1 MTQKP
6 ANHPSA
12 CGAAAWHQRKEHNH
26 PESVGE
32 KQDPSPEHEYANG
45 WLLDYILFVYS
56 TYYGYSHWSLSF
68 SILVMLPCR
77 DEVGKPGV
85 KITHAHMYRAISS
98 IQHIDMHN
106 NIYYIYCILYSIR
119 IHYCIY
125 TTVLQ
130 VCLSVRELANLLPA
144 Q

>member
-1 MTQKP
+1 
-6 ANHPSA
+6 
-12 CGAAAWHQRKEHNH
+12 
-26 PESVGE
+26 
-32 KQDPSPEHEYANG
+32 
-45 WLLDYILFVYS
+45 
-56 TYYGYSHWSLSF
+56 
-68 SILVMLPCR
+68 MLPCR

-85 KITHAHMYRAISS
+85 KITQEHMYCAISS

-106 NIYYIYCILYSIR
+106 NILIYIYILYILYIIFDYIR